1 MSGMHVTIPQVK
13 QLEQIRSVVVTVNSP
28 ETKTAAQE
36 FLVKIRSAAKQLA
49 KDIKELKAPFQDAIK
64 QVDSATKEWK
74 ELLDRRDM
82 EVEQAILTYNRK
94 VEAEIQAANRK
105 AIEKFER
112 KVEKAEEKAIQ
123 QGKPLPFVAPP
134 QLHTSVQKTESVG
147 DSKVTT
153 TKRKAWRLRLAGSE
167 VADPS
172 VVTAKVSEEFK
183 TGIPLEYFILD
194 TTRIGKVIRAGGTVP
209 GIEVYEDESLQVKKG
224 AHGNQ

>member
-1 MSGMHVTIPQVK
+1 MSGMHVTVPQLK

-49 KDIKELKAPFQDAIK
+49 KDIKELKAPFQAAIK
-64 QVDSATKEWK
+64 QVDVATKEWK

-82 EVEQAILTYNRK
+82 EVEQAILAYNRK

-105 AIEKFER
+105 AIEKFEK

-134 QLHTSVQKTESVG
+134 QLHTSVQKTETVG
-147 DSKVTT
+147 DAKVTT
-153 TKRKAWRLRLAGSE
+153 TKRKAWRLE
-167 VADPS
+167 S
-172 VVTAKVSEEFK
+172 VLDGDGVPFTPDTDTLTARDAKLYGYE
-183 TGIPLEYFILD
+183 IPLEYFVLD
-194 TTRIGKVIRAGGTVP
+194 TTRIGKVVRAGGTVP
-209 GIEVYEDESLQVKKG
+209 GIVVYEDESIAVRG
-224 AHGNQ
+224 